1 MIKRYK
7 LLCNNQLHV
16 NLAMKKMSFM
26 EKFLLKKMNILFNK

>member
-16 NLAMKKMSFM
+16 NLAMNKNVFHGEVLI
-26 EKFLLKKMNILFNK
+26 EKDEYFV